1 MKYII
6 LDMEWNQPY
15 NAKVTV
21 RENVSLCG
29 EIIQIGAVRLDE
41 NFNTI
46 GEFDIMIAP
55 KYYKKMHEYVARITK
70 ITTKELQEQGVPFV
84 DAFYKFKSWCGSD
97 FVFLTWGPD
106 DVGILRDN
114 MSAYGIDT
122 DWLPDSYDAQMIFAH
137 QIIKKKQQ
145 TSLTAA
151 MEMVGEPALKAH
163 DALNDAKNTAVVCR
177 HLDMTGGIENYTT
190 MMEELMGIKPRDDE
204 DGDVREY
211 NSKKLLFIDTSFT
224 SFACPVCGKTAKCTE
239 IIRQNSEKYISAAR
253 CENGHEHFVRFK
265 FKRLSRKKHQ
275 VSRMIYDM
283 DEENRAYYMKK
294 KGKKDMKQASGS
306 N

>member
-1 MKYII
+1 MNYIV

-15 NAKVTV
+15 NAKVVV

-29 EIIQIGAVRLDE
+29 EIIQIGAVKLDE

-46 GEFDIMIAP
+46 SEFDIMIAP

-70 ITTKELQEQGVPFV
+70 ITTQELHEQGVPFV
-84 DAFYKFKSWCGSD
+84 DAFYKFKSWCGSA
-97 FVFLTWGPD
+97 FVILTWGPD

-114 MSAYGIDT
+114 MSAYGFDT

-145 TSLTAA
+145 TSLTTA

-177 HLDMTGGIENYTT
+177 HLDMAGGIEKYAA
-190 MMEELMGIKPRDDE
+190 MMAELMGIKPRE
-204 DGDVREY
+204 DGDGDIREY
-211 NSKKLLFIDTSFT
+211 NSKKLLFIDTAFK
-224 SFACPVCGKTAKCTE
+224 SFACSECGKTAKCGE
-239 IIRQNSEKYISAAR
+239 IIRQNSEKYISIAR
-253 CENGHEHFVRFK
+253 CEDGHEHFVRFK
-265 FKRLSRKKHQ
+265 FKRLSRKKYQ

-283 DEENRAYYMKK
+283 DEENRAFYEKK
-294 KGKKDMKQASGS
+294 KGNNSIKQVAG
-306 N
+306 NN